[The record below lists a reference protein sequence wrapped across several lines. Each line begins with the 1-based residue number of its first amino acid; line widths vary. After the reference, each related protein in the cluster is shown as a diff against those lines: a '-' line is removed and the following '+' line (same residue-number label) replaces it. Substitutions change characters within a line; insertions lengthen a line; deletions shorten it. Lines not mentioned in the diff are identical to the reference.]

1 MFVNPEKIVS
11 KYLMHGLGIK
21 KTYRK
26 RERERVA
33 REREIDH
40 VEMVKIENDNDY

>member
-1 MFVNPEKIVS
+1 MSVNLEKNRIEIFDAWIWYKKDIS
-11 KYLMHGLGIK
+11 KE
-21 KTYRK
+21 
-26 RERERVA
+26 RERE

>member
-1 MFVNPEKIVS
+1 MDKKDIS
-11 KYLMHGLGIK
+11 KE
-21 KTYRK
+21 

>member
-1 MFVNPEKIVS
+1 
-11 KYLMHGLGIK
+11 MHGFGIK
-21 KTYRK
+21 KIYRK
-26 RERERVA
+26 